1 MIKKLFF
8 CLALMVAL
16 PLAAYEVDDVT
27 VPDACQLEANQP
39 KLQLQGAG
47 IRTKA
52 FFDVYVGA
60 FYAAHPI
67 KTTTEALSD
76 PGPKRMWVH
85 MIYDDL
91 ALEKFRKAWRDG
103 IHANNDDSVVAE
115 NQKNIDQLMK
125 SFTSD
130 MRKGDILTI
139 DYLPGT
145 GTRITINKKVT
156 ATIPGDTFYTLVLSA
171 WMGENPPSEKFQKAL
186 LELNA

>member
-8 CLALMVAL
+8 CLALITTL
-16 PLAAYEVDDVT
+16 PLAAYEIDDVT

-47 IRTKA
+47 IRTK
-52 FFDVYVGA
+52 FFSDIYVGA
-60 FYAAHPI
+60 FYASHSI
-67 KTTTEALSD
+67 KTPAEAVSD

-85 MIYDDL
+85 MVYDDL
-91 ALEKFRKAWRDG
+91 TLEKFRQAWHDG

-115 NQKNIDQLMK
+115 NQKNIDKLMK
-125 SFTSD
+125 SFNAD
-130 MRKGDILTI
+130 MHKGDILTI

-145 GTRITINKKVT
+145 GTRVTINKKVT
-156 ATIPGDTFYTLVLSA
+156 ETIPGDTFYTLILNA

-186 LELNA
+186 LELNS